1 MDMRITDAEA
11 REALRILRV
20 LSRIRGHTLLTAK
33 ELDALR
39 RGRLLLKKITNVM
52 TRIEQIR
59 REARD
64 IQNLLECTTFS
75 DIDSMVGRLDQLGVY
90 YARSGAL
97 LSEVVG
103 MRDAAVAK
111 LFHDEKET
119 ILSLSPSL
127 ANKLIGS
134 ASSELNALEKW
145 LDRINAA
152 CKHQCDNLR
161 TMISFEKERMR
172 L

>member
-1 MDMRITDAEA
+1 
-11 REALRILRV
+11 
-20 LSRIRGHTLLTAK
+20 
-33 ELDALR
+33 
-39 RGRLLLKKITNVM
+39 M

-111 LFHDEKET
+111 LFHDEKER
-119 ILSLSPSL
+119 LF
-127 ANKLIGS
+127 S
-134 ASSELNALEKW
+134 AFP
-145 LDRINAA
+145 RR
-152 CKHQCDNLR
+152 LR
-161 TMISFEKERMR
+161 TN
-172 L
+172 